1 MKITNAELEVVRF
14 AAEDVL
20 ATSLF
25 IINDGNPYTGY
36 SMMSGV
42 MTPTGESGIWIVTQ
56 TNGKWEI
63 DAAVVEAEMNGDYGI
78 EEQAVTYN
86 AYKTDPE
93 GPYYTHGASYY
104 ELYGQH

>member
-1 MKITNAELEVVRF
+1 MKITKPELNVVRF
-14 AAEDVL
+14 ENEDVL

-25 IINDGNPYTGY
+25 IINDGNSYSGY

-42 MTPTGESGIWIVTQ
+42 MAPTEEPGIWIVTP

-63 DAAVVEAEMNGDYGI
+63 EAAVVEAEKNGDYGI
-78 EEQAVTYN
+78 EEQSVTYD

-104 ELYGQH
+104 ELYGQN